1 MHDDQVGR
9 FSEWVDRVTAG
20 SSDPLFSLP
29 PREPCG
35 PIEILSADGNTAA
48 TIPGR
53 FTIYEAKAFLSEIW
67 LERYISRF
75 P

>member
-1 MHDDQVGR
+1 MTDADIRR
-9 FSEWVDRVTAG
+9 FAEWVDRISRVTT
-20 SSDPLFSLP
+20 DPLFSLP
-29 PREPCG
+29 TREHGG

-53 FTIYEAKAFLSEIW
+53 FTIYEAKSFLSEVW
-67 LERYISRF
+67 LDRYISRF